1 MSITFN
7 YLYFLYLTLY
17 NIAFSVSFRW
27 HFSSSHA
34 LLLINEA
41 RHIKR
46 IERKKLCTYIFV
58 LMPLTTG
65 EINDH
70 VLVINWPFVFSV
82 WVSFVNCMKQIIFK
96 TQTHLFHYDIL
107 CNTAFHAVLIGSF
120 LSACFLLHIFSFHTP
135 VLIKKARHVGRTE
148 RKKNM
153 HICFNTH
160 DLDNWL
166 DQPFRHTSQLAIVFS
181 VFSELCRVYK

>member
-41 RHIKR
+41 RHIQR

-58 LMPLTTG
+58 IMPLTTDG
-65 EINDH
+65 INDH
-70 VLVINWPFVFSV
+70 VLVINWPLYFLFEWASSTAWNKLYSKHRHTCFIMTSFVIQLFMLFSLVAFFRHVFS
-82 WVSFVNCMKQIIFK
+82 
-96 TQTHLFHYDIL
+96 Y
-107 CNTAFHAVLIGSF
+107 
-120 LSACFLLHIFSFHTP
+120 IFSLFT
-135 VLIKKARHVGRTE
+135 LQ
-148 RKKNM
+148 
-153 HICFNTH
+153 C
-160 DLDNWL
+160 L
-166 DQPFRHTSQLAIVFS
+166 
-181 VFSELCRVYK
+181 